1 MSFHDDLI
9 LQDQA
14 SGERSQDQ
22 WSSGLLIVIT
32 FFFFQGLTMR
42 KEINAVKYVEC
53 SALKQYGLKE
63 VFDEAIR
70 SVISPDKKPKK
81 FPCVLV

>member
-1 MSFHDDLI
+1 
-9 LQDQA
+9 
-14 SGERSQDQ
+14 
-22 WSSGLLIVIT
+22 
-32 FFFFQGLTMR
+32 MR

-70 SVISPDKKPKK
+70 AVISPDKKPKK